1 MDLSSEA
8 PSPETSSPPSL
19 PHWGR
24 RWLRPFR
31 HQGLL
36 GPGVRLL
43 RELDF
48 STKALLVALSFLLP
62 LGYLGWE
69 FAQSAGASLRA
80 ARSEQI
86 GIRYTREVALVINAV
101 GLERR
106 AIYMNAMGQAGPHQI
121 AEAAA
126 SIKRSLVGLE
136 AIDAE
141 LGARLQTSALMKAVR
156 DSLAHLEPVA
166 PPWSLGSAGIQ
177 AGIEARGRVMN
188 ALHALHIHVVDESA
202 LALDPELESYHLM
215 HASMVDLPDLRIQ
228 LAELRGLSTS
238 MMLRQGEP
246 GIAWRVAATHAVALK
261 GLESVNSN
269 LQRVAKELG
278 RQHLLPE
285 QDFRIKAMVTF
296 LQRVQNE
303 VMVVVPGSDP
313 TYLLRDGTLA
323 VDAAGDLRTTGVDT
337 LDRLLAERVAHQE
350 QVIRR
355 VAAMVMIGLCVAAYI
370 LLSFHHVMRGGLAV
384 LRNQVVRLAQGD
396 LSARPSP
403 WGNDEVA
410 HALRALRESMSRLA
424 ELLATVRRGVG
435 ATSHAADSIASG
447 NADLALRTERTSRS
461 LEEVQRCVEVFQGQL
476 SRNSSLV
483 DGVVDHANSLL
494 VEAVRSRDA
503 MASLRERMVSLNG
516 KSREIGEIVGL
527 MEGLAFQTNILALNA
542 SVEAARAGEAGKGF
556 AVVAQEVRDLAR
568 RSSES
573 AKRIS
578 EIIGSSTA
586 DIETGGALA
595 EHASAAVG
603 ATVSTVGQVSELM
616 KDLSRVTREGRQGA
630 RDMIES
636 IEKVGAATRENAH
649 LVGELSTATDHLRS
663 QGHALQ
669 GQVSGFTLS

>member
-8 PSPETSSPPSL
+8 QSPETASPPSN
-19 PHWGR
+19 PGWGR
-24 RWLRPFR
+24 RWLKLFR
-31 HQGLL
+31 YQGLL

-48 STKALLVALSFLLP
+48 GTKAMMVAMSFLLP

-69 FAQSAGASLRA
+69 FAQSAGASLRT
-80 ARSEQI
+80 ARSEQV
-86 GIRYTREVALVINAV
+86 GIRYIREVASAIQAV

-106 AIYMNAMGQAGPHQI
+106 AIYMNALGQAGPNQI
-121 AEAAA
+121 AEAAT
-126 SIKRSLVGLE
+126 SVRRSLEGLE

-141 LGARLQTSALMKAVR
+141 LGARFQTQTLMTGVR
-156 DSLAHLEPVA
+156 DAASRLDPVA
-166 PPWSLGSAGIQ
+166 PPWALGSPGIQ
-177 AGIEARGRVMN
+177 AGIETRARVMN
-188 ALHALHIHVVDESA
+188 ALHALHVHVVDASE

-215 HASMVDLPDLRIQ
+215 HASMIDLPDLRIQ
-228 LAELRGLSTS
+228 VAELRGLSTS
-238 MMLRQGEP
+238 LMLRQGEP
-246 GIAWRVAATHAVALK
+246 GIALRVAATHAVALK
-261 GLESVNSN
+261 GLESLNGN
-269 LQRVAKELG
+269 LQRVAKEL
-278 RQHLLPE
+278 RRESLLPE
-285 QDFRIKAMVTF
+285 QLRRVKAIETF
-296 LQRVQNE
+296 LQRVRDE
-303 VMVVVPGSDP
+303 VLVANPGSDP
-313 TYLLRDGTLA
+313 TDLLRDGTLA
-323 VDAAGDLRTTGVDT
+323 VDAAGDLRAAGVDA
-337 LDRLLAERVAHQE
+337 LDRLLAIRISHQV
-350 QVIRR
+350 QVIQR
-355 VAAMVMIGLCVAAYI
+355 VAAMVLIGLGVAAYI

-461 LEEVQRCVEVFQGQL
+461 LEEVQRCVEVFQVQL

-503 MASLRERMVSLNG
+503 MASLRERMMSLNG

-527 MEGLAFQTNILALNA
+527 IEGLAFQTNILALNA
-542 SVEAARAGEAGKGF
+542 SVEAARAGESGKGF

-603 ATVSTVGQVSELM
+603 ATVSTVGQVSGLM
-616 KDLSRVTREGRQGA
+616 KDLSRVTREGRQSA

-636 IEKVGAATRENAH
+636 IEKVGAATRENAQ
-649 LVGELSTATDHLRS
+649 LVGELSTATDHLRV
-663 QGHALQ
+663 QGQTLQ